1 MKKTF
6 LIIGREYL
14 SRVKKKSFLLVTFLV
29 PLLFLGMWGG
39 AIALSIQD
47 TGTVSTIKVIDES
60 SLILSK
66 LEESPSLKF
75 EAADLPAD
83 EEKDRLKESENQHL
97 LIIPADILESEHM
110 QLLSSQKASL
120 FVQKAIEDQVADII
134 KETRLTQA
142 GIDIRTLESMEPKVR
157 ITSLEITAAGEEQ
170 ESNAGIAMGIGLFA
184 TFMIYLTL
192 FIYGSQVMRG
202 VIEEKNNRV
211 VEVIISS
218 VKPFQLMMGKI
229 LGIGLVG
236 LTQFLLWIILS
247 GALFTVGGII
257 LADQMPDTFNAEQ
270 MSQMSSADPAQEEM
284 QNNIIQDIQGSLA
297 GVDFPYLIACFLF
310 YFLGGYLLYSALFA
324 AVGSAVDNET
334 ESQQFML
341 PITMPLIFTYIMAFS
356 VLMKDPHGPIGFWL
370 SMIPLTSPIAMMI
383 RIPYGVPMWELAL
396 SMALLVGGFLL
407 TTWVAARIY
416 RVGILMYGKKAS
428 YKELIKWFSYKR

>member
-6 LIIGREYL
+6 LIISREYL

-29 PLLFLGMWGG
+29 PLLFIGMWAG

-47 TGTVSTIKVIDES
+47 TGSLSTIKVIDES
-60 SLILSK
+60 GIILSK
-66 LEESPSLKF
+66 LEGSANLQF
-75 EAADLPAD
+75 EAADLPAE
-83 EEKDRLKESENQHL
+83 EEKGQLRDKENQHL
-97 LIIPADILESEHM
+97 LIIPADVLETEHM
-110 QLLSSQKASL
+110 QLLSSQKASI
-120 FVQKAIEDQVADII
+120 FIQDAIEDQVEDII

-142 GIDIRTLESMEPKVR
+142 GIDVRTLESMEPKVR
-157 ITSLEITAAGEEQ
+157 ITSLEITDAGEEQ

-184 TFMIYLTL
+184 SIMIYLTL

-229 LGIGLVG
+229 LGIGMVG
-236 LTQFLLWIILS
+236 LTQFLLWILLS
-247 GALFTVGGII
+247 VALVSVGGMI
-257 LADQMPDTFNAEQ
+257 LADQLPDNISAEQ
-270 MSQMSSADPAQEEM
+270 MSQMTQSPQQAEI
-284 QNNIIQDIQGSLA
+284 QNNIMQDIEGSLA
-297 GVDFPYLIACFLF
+297 GVNFPYLISCFLV

-341 PITMPLIFTYIMAFS
+341 PITMPLLFTYFMAFS
-356 VLMKDPHGPIGFWL
+356 VLMKDPHGPLGFWL
-370 SMIPLTSPIAMMI
+370 SMIPLTSPIAMLV
-383 RIPYGVPMWELAL
+383 RVPYGVPAWELAL
-396 SMALLVGGFLL
+396 SIALLIGGFIL

-416 RVGILMYGKKAS
+416 RVGILMYGKKVS
-428 YKELIKWFSYKR
+428 YKELAKWFTYKK